1 MTCFLLAE
9 NECKV
14 VGRVQITVGAR
25 DVKISSVLTFRDAF
39 TQSNSAGISSA
50 KAERSCTFEKYQQLR
65 KRSNFHIP

>member
-25 DVKISSVLTFRDAF
+25 DVKISSVLTFRDTF
-39 TQSNSAGISSA
+39 T
-50 KAERSCTFEKYQQLR
+50 
-65 KRSNFHIP
+65 

>member
-14 VGRVQITVGAR
+14 EGRVQITVGAR

-39 TQSNSAGISSA
+39 T
-50 KAERSCTFEKYQQLR
+50 
-65 KRSNFHIP
+65 